1 MVSLSLAAV
10 LCPSSAEPI
19 AAQHEDEPRR
29 TIRSGPDDAP
39 ATIEETLAR
48 IDTLLAQMD
57 ARRKDA
63 WARAEE
69 MLDLADAAKEPE
81 EQMRLEE
88 LYGKMAAVAGSF
100 EEQYSRLSA
109 LRNELA
115 VARERM
121 PP

>member
-1 MVSLSLAAV
+1 M
-10 LCPSSAEPI
+10 
-19 AAQHEDEPRR
+19 
-29 TIRSGPDDAP
+29 
-39 ATIEETLAR
+39 
-48 IDTLLAQMD
+48 LAQMD